1 MIDVL
6 LIDGVRFLAM
16 FALGI
21 AVMLEIA
28 GVRYAH
34 IALWVPGSDVQIVP
48 MRALLLLALSRILAL
63 LFISGVLHEHFG
75 DELGWYAPV
84 AAAVAIASLIAT
96 FIISRQRV

>member
-63 LFISGVLHEHFG
+63 HFG